1 MLELRSQPTPE
12 SSQPLSKDEIC
23 KTILGMR
30 PDYSKGLGYGPKLK
44 SRKTT
49 ASKRCTPESQGV
61 ENKLFP
67 QHILHDIGKSIS
79 DVGSKESTLDAK
91 MVHWEYTIVDVQHP
105 SIVTVSRI
113 GHSLSCLRVRND
125 SPDSLLDEG
134 LDVERGLPDV
144 VG

>member
-1 MLELRSQPTPE
+1 MLELKSQPTPE

-49 ASKRCTPESQGV
+49 ASKRCTPES
-61 ENKLFP
+61 
-67 QHILHDIGKSIS
+67 IS

-91 MVHWEYTIVDVQHP
+91 MAHWEYTTVDVQHP